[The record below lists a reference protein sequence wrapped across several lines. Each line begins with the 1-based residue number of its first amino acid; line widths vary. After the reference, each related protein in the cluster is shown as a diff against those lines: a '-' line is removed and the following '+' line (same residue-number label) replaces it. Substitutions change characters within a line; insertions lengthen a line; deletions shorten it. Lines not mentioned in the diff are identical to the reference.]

1 MKFSGLKDVLKTFD
15 EHGWKGVLLHGS
27 PGQSAMEDMTAGLSF
42 TIRVSLSQAAS
53 PGCLKV
59 IHTQMSVK
67 KESFFPRS
75 SKFTLT

>member
-1 MKFSGLKDVLKTFD
+1 MKFSGLNLQ
-15 EHGWKGVLLHGS
+15 GS
-27 PGQSAMEDMTAGLSF
+27 SGQLAMEDMTAGLSF
-42 TIRVSLSQAAS
+42 TIKVSLSQAAS

-67 KESFFPRS
+67 KESFFLRS

>member
-15 EHGWKGVLLHGS
+15 EYGWKG
-27 PGQSAMEDMTAGLSF
+27 SF
-42 TIRVSLSQAAS
+42 TRESWTIGNGGYDCWFELYYKGQPVATLS

-67 KESFFPRS
+67 KESFFLRS